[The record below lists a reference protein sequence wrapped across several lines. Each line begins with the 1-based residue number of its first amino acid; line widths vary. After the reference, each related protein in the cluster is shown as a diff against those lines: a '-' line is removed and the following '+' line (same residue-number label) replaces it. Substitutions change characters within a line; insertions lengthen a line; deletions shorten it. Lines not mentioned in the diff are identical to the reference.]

1 MVLEQR
7 LVIMGAGGV
16 GKSALT
22 VRYVQG
28 MFVERYDP
36 TIEDSYRKTVEAEGR
51 HWLLEIL
58 DTAGTEQFVAMRDLY
73 MHQGDGFMLVYSMV
87 ARGTLQEALDIR
99 QQIVRVK
106 ERTDFPCVLVANK
119 SDLASQRTVE
129 RAEGERAVQAWGSTA
144 QHVECSALTEQGVAE
159 AFGALVAGVAQQKAQ
174 AAQAKGAKRK
184 HKAAAACAL
193 L

>member
-36 TIEDSYRKTVEAEGR
+36 TIEDSYRKAVEAEGR

-73 MHQGDGFMLVYSMV
+73 MRQGDGFMLVYSMV
-87 ARGTLQEALDIR
+87 AQGTLQEALDIR

-119 SDLASQRTVE
+119 SDLASRPFPL
-129 RAEGERAVQAWGSTA
+129 AV
-144 QHVECSALTEQGVAE
+144 
-159 AFGALVAGVAQQKAQ
+159 
-174 AAQAKGAKRK
+174 
-184 HKAAAACAL
+184 
-193 L
+193 